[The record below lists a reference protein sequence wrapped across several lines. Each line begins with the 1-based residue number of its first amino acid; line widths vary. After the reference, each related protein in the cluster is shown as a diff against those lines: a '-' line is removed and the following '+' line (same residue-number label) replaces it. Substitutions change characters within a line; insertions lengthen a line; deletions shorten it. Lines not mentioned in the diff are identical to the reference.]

1 VWSAGGAKS
10 GGSRTAWQRLGD
22 ELHSG
27 NELDVCDSI
36 MSLGR
41 GRHCGIGIQQ
51 ASLPSC
57 AKVWR
62 RPGRE
67 HHRAPGNQHGRRR
80 AERLPFPPA
89 TNRVVLLGLDQQT
102 KTAAVSSG
110 AQERDRAMNT
120 ASASGLERV
129 VKGAVLS
136 GHAGETKATTALRY
150 ERETK
155 AAAVSELGVE
165 IKPG

>member
-1 VWSAGGAKS
+1 
-10 GGSRTAWQRLGD
+10 
-22 ELHSG
+22 
-27 NELDVCDSI
+27 
-36 MSLGR
+36 
-41 GRHCGIGIQQ
+41 
-51 ASLPSC
+51 
-57 AKVWR
+57 
-62 RPGRE
+62 
-67 HHRAPGNQHGRRR
+67 
-80 AERLPFPPA
+80 
-89 TNRVVLLGLDQQT
+89 VVLLGLDQQT

-120 ASASGLERV
+120 ASGLERV